1 MLSGKKKLAAQ
12 NYSSHVS
19 EKVVTVPHINLSFLD
34 WRATVLQLEK
44 KQRLLYINSWRILLP
59 TEIWRGH
66 AWVCGWVGS
75 GDSVRFGST
84 SYKYALERVQVFCFV
99 ISLVKNGLLIT
110 CSLITSRS
118 KNYIGYELNIAP

>member
-44 KQRLLYINSWRILLP
+44 NKGYYISILGEFYFQQKFGEGMHGFVGGEWGFSQIWIHLLQICFGERAGVLLCDFP
-59 TEIWRGH
+59 
-66 AWVCGWVGS
+66 C
-75 GDSVRFGST
+75 
-84 SYKYALERVQVFCFV
+84 
-99 ISLVKNGLLIT
+99 
-110 CSLITSRS
+110 
-118 KNYIGYELNIAP
+118 